1 MLSIFRAS
9 SFKVDFK
16 KLNNDDKEK
25 LKHILVTL
33 VNNEALEE
41 RHKNHPLIGKY
52 NGCLECHI
60 RPDLLLIYRINLT
73 VNELQLVRVG
83 SHSQLFK

>member
-25 LKHILVTL
+25 LKIVLAIL
-33 VNNEALEE
+33 VNNENLEE
-41 RHKNHPLIGKY
+41 RHKNHPLIGNY
-52 NGCLECHI
+52 NGSMECHI
-60 RPDLLLIYRINLT
+60 KPDLLLIYKIEMAL
-73 VNELQLVRVG
+73 NELQLIRVG
-83 SHSQLFK
+83 LHSQLFK

>member
-25 LKHILVTL
+25 LKIVLAIL
-33 VNNEALEE
+33 VNNENLEE
-41 RHKNHPLIGKY
+41 RYKNHPLIGNY
-52 NGCLECHI
+52 NGSMECHI
-60 RPDLLLIYRINLT
+60 KPDLLLIYKIEMAL
-73 VNELQLVRVG
+73 NELQLIRVG

>member
-25 LKHILVTL
+25 LKHVLTILI
-33 VNNEALEE
+33 NNENLEE
-41 RHKNHPLIGKY
+41 RHKNHQLIGNY
-52 NGCLECHI
+52 NGSMECHI
-60 RPDLLLIYRINLT
+60 KPDLLLIYKIDIVL
-73 VNELQLVRVG
+73 NELQLIRVG

>member
-25 LKHILVTL
+25 LKHVLTIL
-33 VNNEALEE
+33 VNNENLEE
-41 RHKNHPLIGKY
+41 RHKNHQLIGNY
-52 NGCLECHI
+52 SGSMECHI
-60 RPDLLLIYRINLT
+60 KPDLLLIYKIDIVL
-73 VNELQLVRVG
+73 NELQLIRVG

>member
-1 MLSIFRAS
+1 MVIFRAS

-25 LKHILVTL
+25 LKHVLMILI
-33 VNNEALEE
+33 NNESLEE
-41 RHKNHPLIGKY
+41 RHKNHPLIGNY
-52 NGCLECHI
+52 NGSMECHI
-60 RPDLLLIYRINLT
+60 KPDLLLIYKFNT
-73 VNELQLVRVG
+73 VLNELQLIRIG

>member
-25 LKHILVTL
+25 LKIVLAIL
-33 VNNEALEE
+33 VNNENLEE
-41 RHKNHPLIGKY
+41 RYKNHPLIGNY
-52 NGCLECHI
+52 NGSMECHI
-60 RPDLLLIYRINLT
+60 KPDLLLIYKIEMAL
-73 VNELQLVRVG
+73 NELQLIRVG
-83 SHSQLFK
+83 LHSQLFK